1 MNRITSTEALEIS
14 MEIGR
19 ILLQNGST
27 ANRVELMMCKV
38 CSIFGYPETEAYVT
52 PTGIFLTVSD
62 GKEIFTTS
70 IKRIENRQ
78 TDLGKI
84 TKISHLVYDMERQY
98 CKEGVCYWN
107 ADKFREELK
116 HIENEKAWPDWFKIL
131 CGGLT
136 SGCFCLL
143 FGGSWLEFAVDYA
156 VGVLVSLSLKL
167 LGNLKLN
174 NFLLHILGA
183 ALIVVFA
190 KVLDIWVPYIK
201 LDNIIIGGIMLLVPG
216 LSFVNAIR
224 DTMSGD
230 LVSGT
235 ARGVEAIFLA
245 IAIAAG
251 SGIMLKLFELWGM

>member
-1 MNRITSTEALEIS
+1 M
-14 MEIGR
+14 
-19 ILLQNGST
+19 
-27 ANRVELMMCKV
+27 
-38 CSIFGYPETEAYVT
+38 
-52 PTGIFLTVSD
+52 
-62 GKEIFTTS
+62 
-70 IKRIENRQ
+70 
-78 TDLGKI
+78 
-84 TKISHLVYDMERQY
+84 
-98 CKEGVCYWN
+98 
-107 ADKFREELK
+107 
-116 HIENEKAWPDWFKIL
+116 
-131 CGGLT
+131 
-136 SGCFCLL
+136 
-143 FGGSWLEFAVDYA
+143 EFAVAYT

-183 ALIVVFA
+183 ALVVVFA

-224 DTMSGD
+224 DAMSGD

-235 ARGVEAIFLA
+235 ARGVEALFLA

>member
-1 MNRITSTEALEIS
+1 MKRITLSETIEIS
-14 MEIGR
+14 MEIGK

-38 CSIFGYPETEAYVT
+38 CKIFGYPQTEAFVT

-62 GKEIFTTS
+62 GKENITTS
-70 IKRIENRQ
+70 IKRIENRK

-84 TKISHLVYDMERQY
+84 TKISHLVNEMEKQY
-98 CKEGVCYWN
+98 CRDGLCMWD
-107 ADKFREELK
+107 ADKFRDELR
-116 HIENEKAWPDWFKIL
+116 HIENERAWPEWFTIF

-143 FGGSWLEFAVDYA
+143 FGGSWLEFAVAYI

-167 LGNLKLN
+167 LGNLRLN
-174 NFLLHILGA
+174 SFLTHIVGA

-224 DTMSGD
+224 DAMSGD

-235 ARGVEAIFLA
+235 ARGIEAIMLA

-251 SGIMLKLFELWGM
+251 SGIMLKLFELCGM

>member
-1 MNRITSTEALEIS
+1 
-14 MEIGR
+14 
-19 ILLQNGST
+19 
-27 ANRVELMMCKV
+27 
-38 CSIFGYPETEAYVT
+38 
-52 PTGIFLTVSD
+52 
-62 GKEIFTTS
+62 
-70 IKRIENRQ
+70 
-78 TDLGKI
+78 
-84 TKISHLVYDMERQY
+84 MERQY

-143 FGGSWLEFAVDYA
+143 FGGSWLEFAVAYA

-190 KVLDIWVPYIK
+190 KVLDIWIPYIK